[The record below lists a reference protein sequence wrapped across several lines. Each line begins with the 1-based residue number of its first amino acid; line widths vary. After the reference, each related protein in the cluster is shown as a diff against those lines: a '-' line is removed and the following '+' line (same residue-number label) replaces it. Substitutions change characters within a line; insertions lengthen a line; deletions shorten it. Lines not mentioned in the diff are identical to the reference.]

1 VSPSNRIGNGLRTAS
16 SVAATVEQMRLSAS
30 VLYLL
35 SLLTA
40 ALRTS
45 PPPPSADPEAR
56 ILVLVP
62 AHNEEADVAAAV
74 WSLISQDHPKHMYEV
89 IVIADNCDDATAA
102 VARSAGATVWER
114 QDAERRGKGAALS
127 WALGRLE
134 HERPQTDAMVFV
146 DADCQA
152 SPNLVS
158 ALAGALRQG
167 ADAAQS
173 RYLVSNADESSQ
185 AALRAA
191 GFSLKHIVRARGRAG
206 LGLSPGLFGTGMA
219 FVAEL
224 MHDST
229 WSESVTEDTELFLRL
244 IETGRSIAYV
254 EHATVSSPA
263 PLTSRDAEDQQ
274 LRWETGN
281 RQLLRARLS
290 RLLYRGLGERNR
302 EMLGA
307 AAELALP
314 AQSTIVTGQSGV
326 ILIAMLTRRRRL
338 LQVSVA
344 TLAGEVVYVAGGLI
358 LVGGT
363 ASLLKALRHLPR
375 FLILRVRILATV
387 SAGGGA
393 RSWDRTKRSSG

>member
-1 VSPSNRIGNGLRTAS
+1 MPPFEPRIRSGVRAAT
-16 SVAATVEQMRLSAS
+16 SVAVTVEQVRLSAS

-40 ALRTS
+40 ALRT
-45 PPPPSADPEAR
+45 PPPPPATDPQAR

-74 WSLISQDHPKHMYEV
+74 QSLVSQDHPKDLYEV
-89 IVIADNCDDATAA
+89 IVIADNCDDATAV
-102 VARSAGATVWER
+102 VARTAGATVWER
-114 QDAERRGKGAALS
+114 QDADRRGKGAALG
-127 WALGRLE
+127 WALGRLR
-134 HERPQTDAMVFV
+134 HERPLNDAMVFV
-146 DADCQA
+146 DADCRA

-158 ALAGALRQG
+158 ALSEALRQG

-219 FVAEL
+219 FTAEL

-254 EHATVSSPA
+254 EHATVSSPG
-263 PLTSRDAEDQQ
+263 PPH
-274 LRWETGN
+274 
-281 RQLLRARLS
+281 
-290 RLLYRGLGERNR
+290 
-302 EMLGA
+302 
-307 AAELALP
+307 LA
-314 AQSTIVTGQSGV
+314 
-326 ILIAMLTRRRRL
+326 
-338 LQVSVA
+338 
-344 TLAGEVVYVAGGLI
+344 
-358 LVGGT
+358 
-363 ASLLKALRHLPR
+363 
-375 FLILRVRILATV
+375 
-387 SAGGGA
+387 
-393 RSWDRTKRSSG
+393 

>member
-1 VSPSNRIGNGLRTAS
+1 
-16 SVAATVEQMRLSAS
+16 
-30 VLYLL
+30 
-35 SLLTA
+35 
-40 ALRTS
+40 
-45 PPPPSADPEAR
+45 
-56 ILVLVP
+56 
-62 AHNEEADVAAAV
+62 
-74 WSLISQDHPKHMYEV
+74 
-89 IVIADNCDDATAA
+89 